1 MPKKLIRK
9 AASILNAAM
18 KDADLAR
25 KTVHDPA
32 FQREVQADR
41 RGALSRYKTVQ
52 HALRDRAAPERATQK
67 LKPAEPAKPQ
77 AGRTTRAA
85 GKPATGRTTRAAGK
99 PARGST
105 ERKAGR

>member
-1 MPKKLIRK
+1 MPKKMIRR

-52 HALRDRAAPERATQK
+52 HALRDRAAAEQPATKK
-67 LKPAEPAKPQ
+67 LKPATSAKPQ
-77 AGRTTRAA
+77 AGRTTRAT
-85 GKPATGRTTRAAGK
+85 GKPAPGPTDRT
-99 PARGST
+99 
-105 ERKAGR
+105 AGR